1 MTKGDK
7 QREIQSKYRRIM
19 REKKEVPEKKGI
31 FFIILLMVLLICNL
45 LFKGF

>member
-19 REKKEVPEKKGI
+19 REKKVEPEKKGI